1 MAVFKRFKGRR
12 IKPGH
17 KDWATARWW
26 MEFTLR
32 STYVLQSIPGA
43 RTQAQAERAESAIRE
58 DIYNNRFNKTTKTSK
73 FSEFVDDVYL
83 PWARGNKASWKN
95 DESRSKALK
104 EFFGKRQIKDIT
116 PMMIRRL
123 KNEMLSEKTNRV
135 DGSTKERTLRK
146 GTTVNRYLQLLSKI
160 LEMSY
165 EEGFIDQNPMRR
177 VPLEPEGEGR
187 ERYLTYAEEDRLLP
201 QLTGRLAHLHAPVI
215 VDIDTG
221 MRVNSE
227 LLRLQIGHCN
237 FGDSSIFFNIN
248 GRDVE
253 VRPNHLLVVKSK
265 NKRPRTIPMTER
277 VRQELLKT
285 IQDRMSG
292 PVFCNNRTGVNYTT
306 LKKGFK
312 RACLTAAIPC
322 GQNTPGGITFHD
334 LRHTFATRLAERGVD
349 ESVRMSL
356 LGQSSLKMVRRYSHA
371 TPETMQDAVNRLSQK
386 AGEVLE
392 FRRKV
397 G

>member
-17 KDWATARWW
+17 QEWAAAKWW

-32 STYVLQSIPGA
+32 GSYVLQSIPGT

-58 DIYNNRFNKTTKTSK
+58 DIYNNRFNKAAKTVR
-73 FSEFVDDVYL
+73 FSEFVEDVYL
-83 PWARGNKASWKN
+83 PWARSNKSSWRN

-123 KNEMLSEKTNRV
+123 KNELLSERTKRF
-135 DGSTKERTLRK
+135 DISTQQRTLRK

-201 QLTGRLAHLHAPVI
+201 QLTGRLAHLHAPI
-215 VDIDTG
+215 VVGIDTG

-227 LLRLQIGHCN
+227 LLRLQIEHCN
-237 FGDSSIFFNIN
+237 FSDSSIFFNIN

-277 VRQELLKT
+277 VRQELL
-285 IQDRMSG
+285 
-292 PVFCNNRTGVNYTT
+292 
-306 LKKGFK
+306 
-312 RACLTAAIPC
+312 RACLKT
-322 GQNTPGGITFHD
+322 
-334 LRHTFATRLAERGVD
+334 
-349 ESVRMSL
+349 
-356 LGQSSLKMVRRYSHA
+356 K
-371 TPETMQDAVNRLSQK
+371 
-386 AGEVLE
+386 
-392 FRRKV
+392 
-397 G
+397 